1 MNFKTQLIQT
11 LSVKGVIALKMLVV
25 LWGATFSSA
34 VMSSGSEP
42 TQAQPYTSADQ
53 NIWGRQYFPNYE
65 LTAHTGETLKFFDD
79 VIAGKVVAVNFI
91 FTSCRDICP
100 VETARMRDVF
110 NLLGDRVGDDVFF
123 YSITIDPARD
133 DVETLKT
140 YAERFGIDGD
150 RWKFLT
156 GKKEEIDHIRHTFGL
171 YSTPE
176 EEADLSNH
184 NINLMIGNQ
193 VTGKWAKRTPF
204 ENPQIL
210 ADQLGG
216 WLHEW
221 RAPEYAQM
229 GNYADAPLLR
239 QISAGEMMFRDR
251 CSSCHDINGGNKPAR
266 GGRSLGPDLFA
277 VSERR
282 DAAWLERW
290 MLEPDTMLEEGDPI
304 ATAMYDVYGVTM
316 PNFRLETSEVK
327 NLLSYVSGE
336 TQRLRERAERIAQT
350 EQASDAQTNAVLSSG
365 GG

>member
-1 MNFKTQLIQT
+1 MNFKTRFTRIN
-11 LSVKGVIALKMLVV
+11 SVKRIIALKTFVV
-25 LWGATFSSA
+25 LFGAMLSSTA
-34 VMSSGSEP
+34 MSNGLAP
-42 TQAQPYTSADQ
+42 TEAQPYTSTDQ

-79 VIAGKVVAVNFI
+79 VLAGKVVAVNFM
-91 FTSCRDICP
+91 FTSCGDICP
-100 VETARMRDVF
+100 VETARMREVF

-133 DVETLKT
+133 DVATLKT

-156 GKKEEIDHIRHTFGL
+156 GKKEEIDHIRDTFGL

-193 VTGKWAKRTPF
+193 ATGKWAKRTPF

-221 RAPEYAQM
+221 RPPEYAEM
-229 GNYADAPLLR
+229 GNYAEAPLLR

-282 DAAWLERW
+282 DAAWLQRW
-290 MLEPDTMLEEGDPI
+290 MLQPDTMLKEGDPI
-304 ATAMYDVYGVTM
+304 ATALYEAYGVMM
-316 PNFRLETSEVK
+316 PNFRLETSDVN
-327 NLLSYVSGE
+327 NLLQYVSGE
-336 TQRLRERAERIAQT
+336 TQRLRERAKRLAQSDNPNKKTSTIAAYTQ
-350 EQASDAQTNAVLSSG
+350 
-365 GG
+365 